1 MKPYIVSSITTPT
14 GDLIEQGRPVVVRQT
29 VSEETSAI
37 MRSML
42 EGVVEHGGG
51 KNARIEGYSVGGKTG
66 TAQVYIDGVVSS
78 DTHIGSFIG
87 FAPMDDPAI
96 CVMVIVDRADVA
108 VDFGSVTAAPFAR
121 DILEQSLVYMGY
133 ARETDTEAMQNV
145 IVPDVTGMSIEEAKK
160 TLRDAGLSSVM
171 DSIGSRVTAQLPAP
185 GADMVA
191 GSLVM
196 LYVDGAVHE
205 GNFVSVPDVTGL
217 SVAEA
222 NRLIRSHGLK
232 MIVSGSGIAVSQ
244 SPIAGEEVLPTT
256 IVEVT
261 FEPP

>member
-1 MKPYIVSSITTPT
+1 
-14 GDLIEQGRPVVVRQT
+14 
-29 VSEETSAI
+29 
-37 MRSML
+37 
-42 EGVVEHGGG
+42 
-51 KNARIEGYSVGGKTG
+51 
-66 TAQVYIDGVVSS
+66 
-78 DTHIGSFIG
+78 
-87 FAPMDDPAI
+87 
-96 CVMVIVDRADVA
+96 
-108 VDFGSVTAAPFAR
+108 
-121 DILEQSLVYMGY
+121 
-133 ARETDTEAMQNV
+133 
-145 IVPDVTGMSIEEAKK
+145 VTGMSIEEAKK